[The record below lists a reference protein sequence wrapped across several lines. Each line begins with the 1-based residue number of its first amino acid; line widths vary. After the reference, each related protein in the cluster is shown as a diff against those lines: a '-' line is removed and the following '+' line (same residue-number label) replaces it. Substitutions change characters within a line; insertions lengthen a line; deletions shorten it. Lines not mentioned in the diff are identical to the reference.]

1 MLNKLPLLPIIAFIS
16 GFSLLVFELAAARI
30 LAPSIGSSTYVWTS
44 VIGVII
50 ASLSIGYWVGGKWAD
65 ARARILDI
73 VWICLAAAGT
83 ITLVLITYMSVLE
96 WTVESI
102 DDARVQGVVA
112 SLLLFAPTSF
122 LIGALSP
129 YLVKLR
135 ITSLKTSGQ
144 SFASLSAL
152 ESIGGITGTF
162 ITGFIL
168 FGFIGARETFAVVV
182 FLLLATSWLVTPSQQ
197 FGRRLAFTGI
207 IAFFCIAS
215 LQMANGRQID
225 TASAHYS
232 ILEGT
237 MDGERVRG
245 VATGPN
251 GTQSGIS
258 LEDPDKL
265 IFWYT
270 KQMAEVV
277 AAAPNRDN
285 ILILGGGAFTLPQS
299 LATTYPESQIDVVEI
314 DPELAGIAREYFNYR
329 DPQNV
334 NLIFED
340 ARTYINRATTKYDII
355 LIDVYSDASVPFS
368 LMTKEYG
375 QNLRRLVAKDGIVAA
390 NLIAGLSG
398 PCGELLGALDSP
410 YRDVFSRAV
419 YTIQRP
425 YSPRSNI
432 IVVYSDKAF
441 AWRGA
446 IPLDRRLA
454 TSYTDNYTPAEQ
466 LQESCHSSV

>member
-83 ITLVLITYMSVLE
+83 ITSVLITYMSVLE

-258 LEDPDKL
+258 LEDPDKI

-270 KQMAEVV
+270 KQIAEVV

-285 ILILGGGAFTLPQS
+285 ILILGG
-299 LATTYPESQIDVVEI
+299 
-314 DPELAGIAREYFNYR
+314 
-329 DPQNV
+329 
-334 NLIFED
+334 
-340 ARTYINRATTKYDII
+340 
-355 LIDVYSDASVPFS
+355 
-368 LMTKEYG
+368 
-375 QNLRRLVAKDGIVAA
+375 
-390 NLIAGLSG
+390 
-398 PCGELLGALDSP
+398 
-410 YRDVFSRAV
+410 
-419 YTIQRP
+419 
-425 YSPRSNI
+425 
-432 IVVYSDKAF
+432 
-441 AWRGA
+441 
-446 IPLDRRLA
+446 
-454 TSYTDNYTPAEQ
+454 
-466 LQESCHSSV
+466 

>member
-1 MLNKLPLLPIIAFIS
+1 MIKNIYILPFIAFIS

-50 ASLSIGYWVGGKWAD
+50 ASLSVGYWIGGKWAD
-65 ARARILDI
+65 KRALMLDI
-73 VWICLAAAGT
+73 VWLCLAAATT
-83 ITLVLITYMSVLE
+83 ITLVLLTYVPLLE

-102 DDARVQGVVA
+102 EDARVQGVVA

-135 ITSLKTSGQ
+135 ITSLKTTGQ

-182 FLLLATSWLVTPSQQ
+182 FMLLATSWVITPSVQWS
-197 FGRRLAFTGI
+197 RRLAVSAL
-207 IAFFCIAS
+207 IAFFCLAS
-215 LQMANGRQID
+215 LQVTNGKQID

-237 MDGERVRG
+237 LDGQRVRG
-245 VATGPN
+245 LATGPN
-251 GTQSGIS
+251 GTQSGIN
-258 LEDPDKL
+258 LDDPDKL
-265 IFWYT
+265 VFWYT
-270 KQMAEVV
+270 QQMSEVI
-277 AAAPNRDN
+277 AAAPHRDR
-285 ILILGGGAFTLPQS
+285 ILILGGGAFTLPQH
-299 LATTYPESQIDVVEI
+299 LARTYPNSTIDVVEI
-314 DPELAGIAREYFNYR
+314 DPGLADIARRHFNYA
-329 DPQNV
+329 DPKNV

-340 ARTYINRATTKYDII
+340 ARTYVNRTDVKYDLV

-368 LMTKEYG
+368 LMTEEYG
-375 QNLRRLVAKDGIVAA
+375 RQIRSTLADDGLVVA
-390 NLIAGLSG
+390 NIIAGLNG
-398 PCGELLGALDSP
+398 ACGQLLGALDAP
-410 YRDVFSRAV
+410 YREQFAEAVFK
-419 YTIQRP
+419 IQRP
-425 YSPRSNI
+425 YSARSNM
-432 IVVYSDKAF
+432 IVVYSDRPFK
-441 AWRGA
+441 WPGSQV
-446 IPLDRRLA
+446 LMTRLA
-454 TSYTDNYTPAEQ
+454 TPYTDNFAPAER
-466 LQESCHSSV
+466 LQQNCENEA